1 VSHHYETVRRIY
13 EPQECNSGA
22 ARAGAKPGNHHKDKG
37 NRRERQAKAV
47 LEADGWL
54 VVKAGGSLG
63 LFDLVAL
70 HVDYGVLLVQV
81 KSNRPPAR
89 AEMDA
94 LHAFQCHS
102 SWRKELWVY
111 VDREG
116 WKVKGL

>member
-1 VSHHYETVRRIY
+1 MS
-13 EPQECNSGA
+13 
-22 ARAGAKPGNHHKDKG
+22 GAKPGNHHKDKG

-94 LHAFQCHS
+94 LRAFQCHA

-111 VDREG
+111 VDRKG
-116 WKVKGL
+116 WEARGL